1 MAHEITKP
9 IPCNCEKV
17 QPWHGIGRFVCDNR
31 CMPISKWSVET
42 TPQMDNRKV
51 TAPTM
56 TLSERIRSLVDR
68 SKADLVKVV
77 APDNDASCRRQYRSW
92 TKGQLVVEAL
102 RQDGFLDDDDE
113 TVIMSKRMDE

>member
-1 MAHEITKP
+1 
-9 IPCNCEKV
+9 
-17 QPWHGIGRFVCDNR
+17 
-31 CMPISKWSVET
+31 
-42 TPQMDNRKV
+42 MDNRKV

-77 APDNDASCRRQYRSW
+77 APDNDTSCRRQYRSW